1 MCHSFNP
8 ASKQA
13 VISEA
18 LRIQATRR
26 RAGSC
31 YCLIRSGI
39 LHAADAAPKVLV
51 VEYAK
56 CTGARLREYGFIGAD
71 DNITKGLLNLYRQE
85 MLYYFWQANQEMD
98 GRI

>member
-31 YCLIRSGI
+31 YCLIESGI

-51 VEYAK
+51 AEYAK
-56 CTGARLREYGFIGAD
+56 CTGARLNEHGFIGVD

-98 GRI
+98 GII

>member
-18 LRIQATRR
+18 LCLQSANRLL
-26 RAGSC
+26 GSC
-31 YCLIRSGI
+31 ACVYKSEAYPGKSYDPDVLIAEYSACSG
-39 LHAADAAPKVLV
+39 AN
-51 VEYAK
+51 
-56 CTGARLREYGFIGAD
+56 TGVYGFKRTTAD
-71 DNITKGLLNLYRQE
+71 LVCNSWHAYRQE

-98 GRI
+98 GII

>member
-26 RAGSC
+26 KAGSC

-51 VEYAK
+51 AEYAK
-56 CTGARLREYGFIGAD
+56 CTGALLSQHGFIGVD

>member
-18 LRIQATRR
+18 LQLHATRWS
-26 RAGSC
+26 AGSC
-31 YCLIRSGI
+31 DCLIRSGI

-98 GRI
+98 GII